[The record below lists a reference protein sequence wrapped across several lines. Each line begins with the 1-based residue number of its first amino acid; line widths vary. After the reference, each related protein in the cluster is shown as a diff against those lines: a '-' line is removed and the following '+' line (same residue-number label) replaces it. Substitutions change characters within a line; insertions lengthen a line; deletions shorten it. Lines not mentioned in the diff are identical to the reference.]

1 MSATTM
7 TMRTWIPAAIGAM
20 ALLQPAWAE
29 PAAEVRVT
37 YSNGQ
42 FQMGISGAVGP
53 DYIIQRSINH
63 SNFAPIATNTPASTP
78 FNYIDL
84 SAGTNRAFY
93 RVLLGP

>member
-42 FQMGISGAVGP
+42 FQPGVVNAPVDKPVVIRVRNLDAANYLFHFFSPCAADP
-53 DYIIQRSINH
+53 
-63 SNFAPIATNTPASTP
+63 FASPEW
-78 FNYIDL
+78 F
-84 SAGTNRAFY
+84 R
-93 RVLLGP
+93 RRR